1 MNPFDYVN
9 SINGGKD
16 IMVDDV
22 SEQKYVPFIV
32 NRAMSYFNDTILTAN
47 KANMM
52 SHMDS
57 KLQYH
62 YLINSTKPRKRFS
75 KWAKKSEDSDVEL
88 VMNTYNYSYGK
99 AVIALSLLTKQQL
112 VSLKNNNNKG
122 GIP

>member
-9 SINGGKD
+9 AINSGKD

-22 SEQKYVPFIV
+22 SEQKYVPFVI

-52 SHMDS
+52 SHMDN

-75 KWAKKSEDSDVEL
+75 KWAKKPEDSDVEI
-88 VMNTYNYSYGK
+88 VMNNYNYSYEK
-99 AVIALSLLTKQQL
+99 AVIALSLLTKLQL
-112 VSLKNNNNKG
+112 DILKNKNNKG

>member
-22 SEQKYVPFIV
+22 SEQKYVPFII

-52 SHMDS
+52 SHMDN

-88 VMNTYNYSYGK
+88 VMNTYNYSSGK
-99 AVIALSLLTKQQL
+99 AVVALSLLTKQPL